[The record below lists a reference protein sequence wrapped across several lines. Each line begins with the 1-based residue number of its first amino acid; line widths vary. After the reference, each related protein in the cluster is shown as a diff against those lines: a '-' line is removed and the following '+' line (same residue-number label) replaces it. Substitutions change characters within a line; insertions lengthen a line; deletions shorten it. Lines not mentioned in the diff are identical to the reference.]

1 MVFRLGTIQ
10 VMLRPK
16 MRVERQREEGGGEEG
31 GGEEEG
37 EKEEEEEEE
46 DDRDEDEEER
56 GRGDGEAAKRT
67 EAVDR
72 RNRVKEVGLV
82 SCWAH

>member
-16 MRVERQREEGGGEEG
+16 MRVERQREEGGGEE
-31 GGEEEG
+31 EG
-37 EKEEEEEEE
+37 EKEEEEEE

-56 GRGDGEAAKRT
+56 GRRDGEAAKRT

>member
-16 MRVERQREEGGGEEG
+16 MRVERQREEG
-31 GGEEEG
+31 
-37 EKEEEEEEE
+37 EKEEEE
-46 DDRDEDEEER
+46 DDREDEEER
-56 GRGDGEAAKRT
+56 GREDGEAAKRT

-72 RNRVKEVGLV
+72 RNGVKEVGLV

>member
-31 GGEEEG
+31 
-37 EKEEEEEEE
+37 EKEEEE

>member
-16 MRVERQREEGGGEEG
+16 MRVERQREEGGG
-31 GGEEEG
+31 GEEE
-37 EKEEEEEEE
+37 EKEEEE
-46 DDRDEDEEER
+46 DDREDEEER
-56 GRGDGEAAKRT
+56 GREDGEAAKRT

-72 RNRVKEVGLV
+72 RNGVKEVGLV